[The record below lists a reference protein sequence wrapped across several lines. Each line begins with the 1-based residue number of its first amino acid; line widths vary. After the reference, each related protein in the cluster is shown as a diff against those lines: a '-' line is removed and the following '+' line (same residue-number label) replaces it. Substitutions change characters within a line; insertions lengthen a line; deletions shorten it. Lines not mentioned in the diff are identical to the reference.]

1 MNKLSC
7 VLTAFI
13 VFILQSAVLP
23 FCFNGVSQPNLIFVF
38 VVLMALRHGQRIGIY
53 TALLG
58 GFCQDVVIGN
68 FFGIHLLPYLL
79 IAIIC
84 GYIGRDLDRDQ
95 WILTVL
101 IVLAATELNL
111 VLDGLLLAASGQYIH
126 LLAYLFEFSVPMLI
140 YHGIVALPID
150 HIVWKL
156 RRDDMFYGFG
166 GYRW

>member
-1 MNKLSC
+1 M
-7 VLTAFI
+7 
-13 VFILQSAVLP
+13 
-23 FCFNGVSQPNLIFVF
+23 
-38 VVLMALRHGQRIGIY
+38 
-53 TALLG
+53 
-58 GFCQDVVIGN
+58 
-68 FFGIHLLPYLL
+68 PYLL